1 MQDADTTHGA
11 AGPRPGTWSLA
22 VSGIAVVCFVAL
34 LALAWLAAST
44 LFLIFAG
51 ILLAV
56 FLDGLTRLLGA
67 VLPIGRGLRLALVSL
82 VLAGFCA
89 GLVAYGGTIVVQQSR
104 DLGKTIQGQ
113 SGIVRDWLKGYGID
127 LPALPG
133 PEAGKPPA
141 DAPDQSAKPQAGDA
155 GKSQE
160 APKEEAKSKDGGKP
174 QDEGKPRDESKPPNE
189 GKPTGDGKPE
199 GGLASLTSGS
209 TKGQGSLM
217 PDAGGVLGPAANVV
231 FALFNALGNVL
242 VIVFLGIACAADP
255 GSYRDGLLRF
265 APPRHRPRGAKLL
278 DGMGETLR
286 NWLFGQLITMV
297 VIFLCTWAGLAV
309 LGVGGAL
316 ILGIQAGLL
325 AFIPTIGPLIAGLV
339 IVLASLASGS
349 GAALGALGVYI
360 AVQTLETYGLTP
372 FIQKRALA
380 IPEATIF
387 AAQLLLGVLFGLWG
401 VALALP
407 FTAVVK
413 VLLDQLYIEETLH
426 EDAKS

>member
-51 ILLAV
+51 VLLAV
-56 FLDGLTRLLGA
+56 FLDGLTRILGK
-67 VLPIGRGLRLALVSL
+67 VVPLGRGLRLALVSL
-82 VLAGFCA
+82 VLAGFCV

-104 DLGKTIQGQ
+104 DLGQTIQGQ
-113 SGIVRDWLKGYGID
+113 AGIVRDWLKGYGID

-133 PEAGKPPA
+133 PEVGKPSA
-141 DAPDQSAKPQAGDA
+141 DAPDPSAKPQTGDA
-155 GKSQE
+155 AKSQE
-160 APKEEAKSKDGGKP
+160 APKDEAKS
-174 QDEGKPRDESKPPNE
+174 QDEGKPRNE
-189 GKPTGDGKPE
+189 GKPTGGGKPE

-407 FTAVVK
+407 FTAVIK